1 MHKSSVLLTIVVLT
15 TYMTLAG
22 ACGGGTQVQTP
33 TPMPTAVRSIPT
45 PTAEPVLNTESVD
58 VTEERLA
65 EFRSAVARA
74 IEGESFHFTLDAS
87 IEAEVAGISL
97 DISVLVVGDFAP
109 PDRSKAN
116 LSINMG
122 FVSSEFD
129 AVSAGGE
136 SYATDPQTGQWS
148 VIPQEDSGLF
158 DSPHELVGLV
168 AQAAHQMELVG
179 QGSIGGISVLHLRA
193 EGTQGALTE
202 NSDDAILAEAWVGV
216 DDLRPHRLRLVSTID
231 LSDLGRQFPSQIG
244 DGPANLDATIGL
256 SEFGTSVTVDAPE
269 VQTFLVDGRLP
280 GTKMNEQINL
290 VIDFGESHPDYSSTP
305 ATSGWH
311 YGPPDAPVSWGVHS
325 EFIPHEILLQNLAQG
340 GIGLHYNCP
349 GGCPDVVA
357 AFSEL
362 AGRYPKIVVSPYE
375 GMDGKIALTAWT
387 YLDVMDELDL
397 ERVELFIRAH
407 HGSERAPEHFKP

>member
-1 MHKSSVLLTIVVLT
+1 MHMAVLTIFMILT
-15 TYMTLAG
+15 G
-22 ACGGGTQVQTP
+22 ACGGDAQLQMP
-33 TPMPTAVRSIPT
+33 TPMPTAVPSVPT
-45 PTAEPVLNTESVD
+45 PTAEPVLSTESVD

-65 EFRSAVARA
+65 EFRSAVART
-74 IEGESFHFTLDAS
+74 IETESFHFTLDAS
-87 IEAEVAGISL
+87 IEAAVAGISL

-122 FVSSEFD
+122 FLSSEFD
-129 AVSAGGE
+129 AVSAGGD
-136 SYATDPQTGQWS
+136 SYTTDPQTGQWS
-148 VIPQEDSGLF
+148 LIPKEDSGLF
-158 DSPHELVGLV
+158 DRPHTLVGLV

-179 QGSIGGISVLHLRA
+179 QGSIGGVSVLHLRA
-193 EGTQGALTE
+193 ERAQGALTD
-202 NSDDAILAEAWVGV
+202 NPDDPILAEAWVGV
-216 DDLRPHRLRLVSTID
+216 DDLRPYRLRLTGTID
-231 LSDLGRQFPSQIG
+231 LSDLGKQFPSQIG
-244 DGPANLDATIGL
+244 DGPATLDATIGL
-256 SEFGTSVTVDAPE
+256 SEFGTSVTVDVPE
-269 VQTFLVDGRLP
+269 VQTLLVDGRLP

-325 EFIPHEILLQNLAQG
+325 EFIPDEILLQNLAQG
-340 GIGLHYNCP
+340 GVGLHYNCP

-362 AGRYPKIVVSPYE
+362 ADRYPKIVVSPYE
-375 GMDGKIALTAWT
+375 GMDGRIALTAWT

-397 ERVELFIRAH
+397 QRVELFVRAH

>member
-1 MHKSSVLLTIVVLT
+1 MHMAVLTICI
-15 TYMTLAG
+15 TLIG
-22 ACGGGTQVQTP
+22 ACGGDAQLQTS
-33 TPMPTAVRSIPT
+33 TPLPTAAPSIPT
-45 PTAEPVLNTESVD
+45 PTAEPELSNESVH
-58 VTEERLA
+58 VTEERLS

-74 IEGESFHFTLDAS
+74 IAVESFHFTLDAT
-87 IEAEVAGISL
+87 IEAAVAGISL

-129 AVSAGGE
+129 AVSAGGD

-148 VIPQEDSGLF
+148 LIPEEDSGLF
-158 DSPHELVGLV
+158 DSPHKLVGLV
-168 AQAAHQMELVG
+168 AQAAQHMELVG
-179 QGSIGGISVLHLRA
+179 QGSIGEVSVLHLKSERV
-193 EGTQGALTE
+193 QGALTE
-202 NSDDAILAEAWVGV
+202 ESDDTILAEAWIGI
-216 DDLRPHRLRLVSTID
+216 DDLRPYRLRLERTID
-231 LSDLGRQFPSQIG
+231 LSDLGKQFPSQIG

-256 SEFGTSVTVDAPE
+256 SEFGTSVTVDVPE
-269 VQTFLVDGRLP
+269 VQRFLVDGRLP

-290 VIDFGESHPDYSSTP
+290 VIDFGETHPDYSSTP

-325 EFIPHEILLQNLAQG
+325 EFIPDEILLQNLAQG

-349 GGCPDVVA
+349 VRCPDVVA
-357 AFSEL
+357 AFTEL
-362 AGRYPKIVVSPYE
+362 AGQYPKIVVSPYE

-397 ERVELFIRAH
+397 ERVDLFIRAH